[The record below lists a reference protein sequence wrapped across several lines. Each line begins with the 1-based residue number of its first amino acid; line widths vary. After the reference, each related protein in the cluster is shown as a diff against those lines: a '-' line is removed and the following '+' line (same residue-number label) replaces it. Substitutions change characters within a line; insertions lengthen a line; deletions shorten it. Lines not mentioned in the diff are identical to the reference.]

1 MRIMK
6 DYKDSYITTSIK
18 SILLQSVMS
27 LIVMPFVII
36 GLALTFILILIY
48 LFVMWPFVPFFVYVE
63 RKKELA
69 EENKDD

>member
-1 MRIMK
+1 MK

-18 SILLQSVMS
+18 SILLQSVIS

-63 RKKELA
+63 RKKELT

>member
-1 MRIMK
+1 MK